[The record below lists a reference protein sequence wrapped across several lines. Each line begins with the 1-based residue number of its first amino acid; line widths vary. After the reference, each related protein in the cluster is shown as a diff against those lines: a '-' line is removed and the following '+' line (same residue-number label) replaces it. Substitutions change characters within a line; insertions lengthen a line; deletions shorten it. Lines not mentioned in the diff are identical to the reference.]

1 MSLIEFQVEEKV
13 ALVTLNS
20 GENRFNPDFVAEYLN
35 VLDDIENNTDART
48 LVLTSAH
55 EKIFSNGIDLDW
67 LLPIIQEKDVAVSK
81 AFFYRLNRMFKRTL
95 TCPMLTIA
103 AINGHAFAG
112 GSIWACAFDFRFM
125 RSDRGYFCF
134 PEADLQVPFLPG
146 MIGLLKKAIPA
157 QTMEE
162 MVYTGV
168 RFTAEQCVERQ
179 IVKQAWHADD
189 LMENVMRFANSLNKP
204 RAYIKEMRHR
214 MYKDII
220 YALEVEDIPYIES
233 ERFNVG

>member
-1 MSLIEFQVEEKV
+1 MNQIEFTLTDHV
-13 ALVTLNS
+13 AVVTLNR
-20 GENRFNPDFVAEYLN
+20 GENRFNPGFVDEYLN

-48 LVLTSAH
+48 LIVTSGH

-67 LLPIIQEKDVAVSK
+67 LLPIIETKDIDVSK
-81 AFFYRLNRMFKRTL
+81 SFFYTLNKMLKRTL
-95 TCPMLTIA
+95 TYPLLSIA

-112 GSIWACAFDFRFM
+112 GAVWACAFDFRLM

-134 PEADLQVPFLPG
+134 PEADLNVPFLPG
-146 MIGLLKKAIPA
+146 MLGLLNKAIPS
-157 QTMEE
+157 QVMEE

-168 RFTAEQCVERQ
+168 RLTAEQCVKHN
-179 IVKQAWHADD
+179 IVKEAWPANQ
-189 LMENVMRFANSLNKP
+189 LMEKTMHFAKNLMKN
-204 RAYIKEMRHR
+204 RAFIKEMRHR

-233 ERFNVG
+233 EIFFVK